1 MNVEEH
7 ALRAAKSRNIP
18 ITDVVDAVNDRLRE
32 QNSRMTQDLD
42 AAIFVGTTED
52 GWRGGSNGDQ
62 VWAMIRN
69 GALKTVMFRRDSQPA
84 TPAALR
90 VRTVIA

>member
-7 ALRAAKSRNIP
+7 ALRAAKARNIP
-18 ITDVVDAVNDRLRE
+18 VTDVVDAVHDRLTER
-32 QNSRMTQDLD
+32 NIRMTNELD
-42 AAIFVGTTED
+42 AAIWVGTTED
-52 GWRGGSNGDQ
+52 GWRGGSNGDM
-62 VWAMIRN
+62 VWAIIRE

-90 VRTVIA
+90 VKLVIA